1 MVNNEITNPVWPSPR
16 LIRAARGLV
25 GIDQGTL
32 AALVGVTRQT
42 VTKIEA
48 DESARMDPR
57 RRKVLLDL
65 ATALEQKCDIEFI
78 EPRDGA
84 GEGVRFR
91 TANARDRVT
100 RE

>member
-1 MVNNEITNPVWPSPR
+1 MVNSELTNPVWPSPR

-57 RRKVLLDL
+57 RRKVLRDL
-65 ATALEQKCDIEFI
+65 ATALEQNYDIEFI

-84 GEGVRFR
+84 GEGVRYR
-91 TANARDRVT
+91 TARVHASIG
-100 RE
+100 E